1 MTRLITV
8 EELKQDG
15 FINQNL
21 ENEYLYSAIDEAQD
35 IFLRE
40 IIGDSLYE
48 TLQNK
53 LSEANIDGVYQTLLD
68 IYVKIYLKYKVLAL
82 LCVPLNFK
90 LRNIGIAQQFS
101 NEVNTTSLED
111 TKYIQ
116 NYYEGKADFYAN
128 RLTKFLQTNDIPE
141 YKCSCNQIT
150 EPNELHPVS
159 SIYLGNSKKR
169 FVLGSGSSGGGGVVG
184 DVSWGNIKGDIK
196 NQIDLQNELTIKVNR
211 EELSRVAT
219 TGSFND
225 LLDKPV
231 IPTKTSELEN
241 DSGFLTEH
249 QPLKTINNESIV
261 GTGNIEISGF
271 SGDYNDLTNKP
282 SIPTKTSELTND
294 SGFLTEQT
302 LKTING
308 ESIVGTGNIE
318 IGGGSGRNVWYGSQA
333 QFDALSESELDE
345 NTDYYIS
352 GLIAWDDV
360 AHPVIPTKT
369 SELENDILFQTFNQV
384 KSEIASS
391 LKIYDKRVQYVSEEE
406 YNAMEQAGS
415 LHYGTTYFI
424 EGEYVIPTKTSELT
438 NDSGFLT
445 EQTLK
450 TINGE
455 SIVGNGNITI
465 EGFSGNYD
473 DLINKPVIPTKTSEL
488 TNDSGFLTEHQP
500 LKTINGESL
509 VGTGNIEISGFS
521 GSYNDLT
528 DKPNFSTVAT
538 TGSYNDLTD
547 KPNLSTVATT
557 GSFNDLTDK
566 PTIPSSTVEMV
577 VEFADGT
584 STTYNVYIQ

>member
-8 EELKQDG
+8 EELKADG

-21 ENEYLYSAIDEAQD
+21 ENEYLYSAIDEAQG

-90 LRNIGIAQQFS
+90 IRNIGIAQQFS

-141 YKCSCNQIT
+141 YKCSSNQIT

-159 SIYLGNSKKR
+159 SIYLGNSKR
-169 FVLGSGSSGGGGVVG
+169 RVCFGSSSSGGGGGTVG
-184 DVSWGNIKGDIK
+184 DVVWGNIKGDIT

-211 EELSRVAT
+211 AELARVAT
-219 TGSFND
+219 SGSFND
-225 LLDKPV
+225 LLDKP
-231 IPTKTSELEN
+231 T
-241 DSGFLTEH
+241 
-249 QPLKTINNESIV
+249 
-261 GTGNIEISGF
+261 
-271 SGDYNDLTNKP
+271 
-282 SIPTKTSELTND
+282 IPTKTSELTND

-308 ESIVGTGNIE
+308 ESIVGTGNITIEGFSGDYNDLTNKPSIPTKTSELDNDSGFLTEHQPLKTINGESIVGEGNLE
-318 IGGGSGRNVWYGSQA
+318 ISGGSGRNVWYGNQA
-333 QFDALSESELDE
+333 QFDAIPESELDQ

-360 AHPVIPTKT
+360 AHPYIPTKVGD
-369 SELENDILFQTFNQV
+369 LQNDKEYTPLNQV
-384 KSEIASS
+384 RNEIVSS

-415 LHYGTTYFI
+415 LRDGTTYFI
-424 EGEYVIPTKTSELT
+424 EGEYVIPTKTSELE

-445 EQTLK
+445 EHQPLK

-455 SIVGNGNITI
+455 SLVGTGNITI
-465 EGFSGNYD
+465 EGFSGDYN
-473 DLINKPVIPTKTSEL
+473 DLLNKPVIPTKTSEL
-488 TNDSGFLTEHQP
+488 TNDSGYLTEHQP

-528 DKPNFSTVAT
+528 DKPNLSTVAT
-538 TGSYNDLTD
+538 TGSYNDLT
-547 KPNLSTVATT
+547 N
-557 GSFNDLTDK
+557 K

>member
-8 EELKQDG
+8 EELKADG

-21 ENEYLYSAIDEAQD
+21 ENEYLYSAIDEAQG

-90 LRNIGIAQQFS
+90 IRNIGIAQQFS

-169 FVLGSGSSGGGGVVG
+169 FLGSVSGSSGGGGGVG

-196 NQIDLQNELTIKVNR
+196 TQIDLQNELTIKVNR

-219 TGSFND
+219 TGSYND
-225 LLDKPV
+225 LLDKPT
-231 IPTKTSELEN
+231 IPTKTSELTN

-261 GTGNIEISGF
+261 GTGNIEIEGF
-271 SGDYNDLTNKP
+271 SGDYNDLLNKP
-282 SIPTKTSELTND
+282 VIPTKTSELTND

-308 ESIVGTGNIE
+308 ESIVGEGNIE
-318 IGGGSGRNVWYGSQA
+318 IGGGSGRNVWYGNQA

-360 AHPVIPTKT
+360 AHPYIPTKT

-415 LHYGTTYFI
+415 LHDGTTYFI

-445 EQTLK
+445 EHQPLK
-450 TINGE
+450 TINNE
-455 SIVGNGNITI
+455 SIVGTGNITI
-465 EGFSGNYD
+465 EGFSGDYN
-473 DLINKPVIPTKTSEL
+473 DLTNKPTIPTKTSEL

-500 LKTINGESL
+500 LKTVNGESL

-547 KPNLSTVATT
+547 KP
-557 GSFNDLTDK
+557 
-566 PTIPSSTVEMV
+566 TIPSNTVEMV

>member
-21 ENEYLYSAIDEAQD
+21 ENEYLYSAIDEAQG

-169 FVLGSGSSGGGGVVG
+169 FVLGSGSSGGGGGVVG
-184 DVSWGNIKGDIK
+184 DVTWGNIKGDIT

-211 EELSRVAT
+211 SELSRVAT

-231 IPTKTSELEN
+231 IPTKTSEL
-241 DSGFLTEH
+241 
-249 QPLKTINNESIV
+249 
-261 GTGNIEISGF
+261 
-271 SGDYNDLTNKP
+271 
-282 SIPTKTSELTND
+282 TND

-302 LKTING
+302 
-308 ESIVGTGNIE
+308 
-318 IGGGSGRNVWYGSQA
+318 
-333 QFDALSESELDE
+333 
-345 NTDYYIS
+345 
-352 GLIAWDDV
+352 
-360 AHPVIPTKT
+360 
-369 SELENDILFQTFNQV
+369 
-384 KSEIASS
+384 
-391 LKIYDKRVQYVSEEE
+391 
-406 YNAMEQAGS
+406 
-415 LHYGTTYFI
+415 
-424 EGEYVIPTKTSELT
+424 
-438 NDSGFLT
+438 
-445 EQTLK
+445 
-450 TINGE
+450 
-455 SIVGNGNITI
+455 
-465 EGFSGNYD
+465 
-473 DLINKPVIPTKTSEL
+473 
-488 TNDSGFLTEHQP
+488 

-566 PTIPSSTVEMV
+566 PTIPNNTVEMV